1 VSHEDKKEDLK
12 GLRFENADVIPDLE
26 SYFVL

>member
-1 VSHEDKKEDLK
+1 VSKEDKKEDLK
-12 GLRFENADVIPDLE
+12 RLRFENGDVIPDLE